1 MKHFVMVILV
11 AAITMGCV
19 NRSTEHTVTTKT
31 GHQPTGPLV
40 IYDFTAQNKDHG
52 WSVED
57 DDVMGGRSQGA
68 FALSEDGHGVFSGR
82 VSLENNGGFSSVQHF
97 LEPRSIAGYRTAH
110 LRLKGDGKRYQFI
123 VEAEPEA
130 RHYYMREF
138 QTGTDWETITLPLPE
153 LVPMRRGDR
162 LDRPNFPA
170 QTLTQV
176 RFLIANGVAESFRL
190 EIDRIW
196 LE

>member
-1 MKHFVMVILV
+1 MKSYAV
-11 AAITMGCV
+11 AIIAATAALGCASRTPENNV
-19 NRSTEHTVTTKT
+19 PPPLLS
-31 GHQPTGPLV
+31 QPTGPLV
-40 IYDFTAQNKDHG
+40 LYDFSARNNGRG

-138 QTGTDWETITLPLPE
+138 QTGTDWEPITLPLPE

-170 QTLTQV
+170 QTLAQV